1 MAAGKRLREN
11 GRQKMAAG
19 KWAAK
24 RPTANGR
31 RVGRQGTQDRKLPT
45 QKKLERRHA
54 GKQTITG
61 YLRDNGEGA

>member
-1 MAAGKRLREN
+1 MAVGKRLREN
-11 GRQKMAAG
+11 GRRKMAAG
-19 KWAAK
+19 KWATK
-24 RPTANGR
+24 WPTENGR
-31 RVGRQGTQDRKLPT
+31 RIGRQGTQDRKLPT